1 MDKMKNSGMSETM
14 QTLTRKSACVM
25 LSLLLL
31 LSAVLP
37 VKAAAET
44 ASAKVV
50 RVGSFED
57 TFNYVN
63 EKGARKGYGYE
74 LLETLSGY
82 TGWQFEYVTC
92 DWSDCFEK
100 LKNGEVDIIGGI
112 SYTEDRTQEMLFSD
126 ESMGVEK
133 YYLYADLSR
142 ADISAS
148 DFKTLNGKKIGV
160 LMGTEPEVMLA
171 EWEEKYGLKT
181 EHVNISNN
189 EDVKQKLANHEIDC
203 FVSLEESFWAE
214 RGISTITRVGESG
227 IYYAINK
234 NRPDIKEELDDAMR
248 ALDEAVPFYTADLY
262 KRYFSM
268 DYTPILTGEEKAW
281 LRKHGAIR
289 MGFLASDS
297 GVSTY
302 DPATGEFTGVIT
314 DYIQFAADCLGN
326 QELEFQLVGYDS
338 KEAELDAL
346 KSGEIDMIFHC
357 DQNPNLAEEYHF
369 ACTNTTWTSNLMAVT
384 NKQHFNENN
393 VNRIVVPQNKLSLK
407 KYLAFYYPQWEIVD
421 CDTQE
426 DAARLV
432 KDGQADC
439 FVTGISSENKYSKK
453 YSFYSVPLVNP
464 VRSCFAVN
472 SGNRSLL
479 SILNKT
485 IKAMPVNMLAGALAM
500 YKSSARKVT
509 LSDFIRDNFFK
520 VMLISSIAVAVVL
533 LTILM
538 LLQKARKAEAA
549 ARKAAS
555 DTQELNAKLQ
565 VAVEKAESAN
575 RAKSTFL
582 SNMSHDIRTPMNAII
597 GFTTLALSNIDDT
610 DRVKD
615 YLGKTLASSNHLLSL
630 INDVLDMSRIESG
643 KIHLEEV
650 EVNLSDVLH
659 DLKTIVSGQIYAKQ
673 LELYMD
679 AMDVTDEDVYCDK
692 TRLNQILLNLLS
704 NAIKFTP
711 AGGTVSVRVRQL
723 AGKVRGCGQYEFRI
737 KDNGIGMSQEF
748 AQKIFEPFERERTST
763 VSRIQG
769 TGLGMAITKNI
780 VDMMGGTIEVQTAQ
794 GKGTEFTV
802 CVPMRA
808 QTEQRPVEKITE
820 LEGLKALVVDDDF
833 NTCDSVTKMLVKV
846 GMRAEWT
853 LSGKEAV
860 LRARQSIEMSDVYHA
875 YIIDWRLPDMNG
887 IEVTRQ
893 IRSLHDDTPIIILT
907 AYDWSDIEVEAK
919 AAGVTA
925 FCAKPMFMSD
935 LRETLMSALG
945 QKPADAVQRLLPEKN
960 ADFKGKHILLVEDN
974 ELNREI
980 AQEILREYGFL
991 VDSAENGAV
1000 AVEKVSTT
1008 APGSYD
1014 LVLMDVQMPIMDGYT
1029 ATRKIRARRPK
1040 PLKSLRRHHGAGGR
1054 LGTQRRRVG
1063 HHPPLQTLRKA
1074 QLQPCGGRRQPHEA
1088 HEHCHEAAVLSAVPA
1103 GLY

>member
-82 TGWQFEYVTC
+82 AGWQFEYVTC

-100 LKNGEVDIIGGI
+100 LKNGEIDIIGGI

-126 ESMGVEK
+126 EPMGVEK

-297 GVSTY
+297 GVSTF

-393 VNRIVVPQNKLSLK
+393 VNRIAVPQNKLSLK

-509 LSDFIRDNFFK
+509 LSDFIKDNFFK

-945 QKPADAVQRLLPEKN
+945 QKSADAVQGLLPEKN

-1000 AVEKVSTT
+1000 AVEKVSTA

-1029 ATRKIRARRPK
+1029 ATRKIRALDDPARAKLPILAMTANAFDEDRRNALESGMNGFLSK
-1040 PLKSLRRHHGAGGR
+1040 PIVIDDLV
-1054 LGTQRRRVG
+1054 QE
-1063 HHPPLQTLRKA
+1063 LRKI
-1074 QLQPCGGRRQPHEA
+1074 L
-1088 HEHCHEAAVLSAVPA
+1088 
-1103 GLY
+1103 

>member
-1 MDKMKNSGMSETM
+1 M

-100 LKNGEVDIIGGI
+100 LKNGEIDIIGGI

-126 ESMGVEK
+126 EPMGVEK

-297 GVSTY
+297 GVSTF

-393 VNRIVVPQNKLSLK
+393 VNRIAVPQNKLSLK

-509 LSDFIRDNFFK
+509 LSDFIKDNFFM

-723 AGKVRGCGQYEFRI
+723 AGKVHGCGQYEFRI
-737 KDNGIGMSQEF
+737 KDNGIGMSPEF

-925 FCAKPMFMSD
+925 FCAKPMFISD

-945 QKPADAVQRLLPEKN
+945 QKPTDAVQGLLPDKN

-1000 AVEKVSTT
+1000 AVEKVSTA

-1029 ATRKIRARRPK
+1029 ATRKIRALDDPARAKLPILAMTANAFDEDRRNALESGMNGFLSK
-1040 PLKSLRRHHGAGGR
+1040 PIVIDDLV
-1054 LGTQRRRVG
+1054 QE
-1063 HHPPLQTLRKA
+1063 LRKI
-1074 QLQPCGGRRQPHEA
+1074 L
-1088 HEHCHEAAVLSAVPA
+1088 
-1103 GLY
+1103 

>member
-100 LKNGEVDIIGGI
+100 LKNGEIDIIGGI

-126 ESMGVEK
+126 EPMGVEK

-297 GVSTY
+297 GVSTF

-393 VNRIVVPQNKLSLK
+393 VNRIAVPQNKLSLK

-509 LSDFIRDNFFK
+509 LSDFIKDNFFK

-659 DLKTIVSGQIYAKQ
+659 DLKTIVSGQIFAKQ

-679 AMDVTDEDVYCDK
+679 VMDVTDEDVYCDK

-945 QKPADAVQRLLPEKN
+945 QKQTDAVQGLLPDKN

-991 VDSAENGAV
+991 VDTAENGAV
-1000 AVEKVSTT
+1000 AVEKVSTA

-1029 ATRKIRARRPK
+1029 ATRKIRALDDPARAKLPILAMTANAFDEDRRNALESGMNGFLSK
-1040 PLKSLRRHHGAGGR
+1040 PIVIDDLVQELHKIL
-1054 LGTQRRRVG
+1054 
-1063 HHPPLQTLRKA
+1063 
-1074 QLQPCGGRRQPHEA
+1074 
-1088 HEHCHEAAVLSAVPA
+1088 
-1103 GLY
+1103 

>member
-82 TGWQFEYVTC
+82 AGWQFEYVTC

-100 LKNGEVDIIGGI
+100 LKNGEIDIIGGI

-126 ESMGVEK
+126 EPMGVEK
-133 YYLYADLSR
+133 YYLYADLAR

-297 GVSTY
+297 GVSTF

-393 VNRIVVPQNKLSLK
+393 VNRIAVPQNKLSLK

-509 LSDFIRDNFFK
+509 LSDFIKDNFFK

-565 VAVEKAESAN
+565 VAVEKAETAN

-679 AMDVTDEDVYCDK
+679 VMDVTDEDVYCDK

-723 AGKVRGCGQYEFRI
+723 AGKVHGCGQYEFRI

-1000 AVEKVSTT
+1000 AVEKVSTA

-1029 ATRKIRARRPK
+1029 ATRKIRALDDPARAKLPILAMTANAFDEDRRNALESGMNGFLSK
-1040 PLKSLRRHHGAGGR
+1040 PIVIDDLV
-1054 LGTQRRRVG
+1054 QE
-1063 HHPPLQTLRKA
+1063 LRKI
-1074 QLQPCGGRRQPHEA
+1074 L
-1088 HEHCHEAAVLSAVPA
+1088 
-1103 GLY
+1103 

>member
-100 LKNGEVDIIGGI
+100 LKNGEIDIIGGI

-126 ESMGVEK
+126 EPMGVEK
-133 YYLYADLSR
+133 YYLYADLAR

-297 GVSTY
+297 GVSTF

-393 VNRIVVPQNKLSLK
+393 VNRIAVPQNKLSLK

-509 LSDFIRDNFFK
+509 LSDFIKDNFFK

-679 AMDVTDEDVYCDK
+679 VMDVTDEDVYCDK

-763 VSRIQG
+763 VSGIQG

-860 LRARQSIEMSDVYHA
+860 LRARQALEMSDVYHA

-945 QKPADAVQRLLPEKN
+945 QKSADAVQGLLPEKN

-1000 AVEKVSTT
+1000 AVEKVSTA

-1029 ATRKIRARRPK
+1029 ATRKIRALDDPARAKLPILAMTANAFDEDRRNALESGMNGFLSK
-1040 PLKSLRRHHGAGGR
+1040 PIVIDDLMQELHKIL
-1054 LGTQRRRVG
+1054 
-1063 HHPPLQTLRKA
+1063 
-1074 QLQPCGGRRQPHEA
+1074 
-1088 HEHCHEAAVLSAVPA
+1088 
-1103 GLY
+1103 

>member
-1 MDKMKNSGMSETM
+1 M

-100 LKNGEVDIIGGI
+100 LKNGEIDIIGGI

-126 ESMGVEK
+126 EPMGVEK

-297 GVSTY
+297 GVSTF

-326 QELEFQLVGYDS
+326 QKLEFQLVGYDS

-393 VNRIVVPQNKLSLK
+393 VNRIAVPQNKLSLK

-509 LSDFIRDNFFK
+509 LSDFIKDNFFK

-597 GFTTLALSNIDDT
+597 GFTTLALSNINDT
-610 DRVKD
+610 ERVKD
-615 YLGKTLASSNHLLSL
+615 YLAKTLASSNHLLSL

-723 AGKVRGCGQYEFRI
+723 AGKVHGCGQYEFRI

-763 VSRIQG
+763 VSGIQG

-925 FCAKPMFMSD
+925 FCSKPMFMSD
-935 LRETLMSALG
+935 LRETLMSSLG

-991 VDSAENGAV
+991 VDTAENGAV
-1000 AVEKVSTT
+1000 AVEKVSTA

-1029 ATRKIRARRPK
+1029 ATRKIRALDDPALAKLPILAMTANAFDEDRRNALESGMNGFLSK
-1040 PLKSLRRHHGAGGR
+1040 PIVIGDLVQELHKIL
-1054 LGTQRRRVG
+1054 
-1063 HHPPLQTLRKA
+1063 
-1074 QLQPCGGRRQPHEA
+1074 
-1088 HEHCHEAAVLSAVPA
+1088 
-1103 GLY
+1103 

>member
-1 MDKMKNSGMSETM
+1 M

-100 LKNGEVDIIGGI
+100 LKNGEIDIIGGI

-126 ESMGVEK
+126 EPMGVEK

-297 GVSTY
+297 GVSTF

-393 VNRIVVPQNKLSLK
+393 VNRIAVPQNKLSLK

-509 LSDFIRDNFFK
+509 LSDFIKDNFFK

-723 AGKVRGCGQYEFRI
+723 AGKVHGCGQYEFRI
-737 KDNGIGMSQEF
+737 KDNGIGMSPEF

-763 VSRIQG
+763 VSGIQG

-945 QKPADAVQRLLPEKN
+945 QKPADAVQGLLPEKN

-1000 AVEKVSTT
+1000 AVEKVSTA

-1029 ATRKIRARRPK
+1029 ATRKIRALDDPARAKLPILAMTANAFDEDRRNALESGMNGFLSK
-1040 PLKSLRRHHGAGGR
+1040 PIVIDDLVQELHKIL
-1054 LGTQRRRVG
+1054 
-1063 HHPPLQTLRKA
+1063 
-1074 QLQPCGGRRQPHEA
+1074 
-1088 HEHCHEAAVLSAVPA
+1088 
-1103 GLY
+1103 

>member
-1 MDKMKNSGMSETM
+1 M

-82 TGWQFEYVTC
+82 AGWQFEYVTC

-100 LKNGEVDIIGGI
+100 LKNGEIDIIGGI

-126 ESMGVEK
+126 EPMGVEK

-203 FVSLEESFWAE
+203 FVSLEEAFWAE
-214 RGISTITRVGESG
+214 LGISTMTRVGDSS

-234 NRPDIKEELDDAMR
+234 DRTDIKEELDYAMSV
-248 ALDEAVPFYTADLY
+248 LDEADPFYTADLY
-262 KRYFSM
+262 KRYFSL

-297 GVSTY
+297 GVSTF

-393 VNRIVVPQNKLSLK
+393 VNRIAVPQNKLSLK

-426 DAARLV
+426 DAVKLV

-453 YSFYSVPLVNP
+453 YSFYSVPLLNP
-464 VRSCFAVN
+464 VKSCFAVN

-509 LSDFIRDNFFK
+509 LSDFIKDNFFK

-615 YLGKTLASSNHLLSL
+615 YLAKTLASSNHLLSL

-679 AMDVTDEDVYCDK
+679 VMDVTDEDVYCDK

-723 AGKVRGCGQYEFRI
+723 AGKVHGCGQYEFRI

-925 FCAKPMFMSD
+925 FCSKPMFMSD

-945 QKPADAVQRLLPEKN
+945 QKSADAVQGLLPEKN

-1000 AVEKVSTT
+1000 AVEKVSTA

-1029 ATRKIRARRPK
+1029 ATRKIRALDDPARAKLPILAMTANAFDEDRRNALESGMNGFLSK
-1040 PLKSLRRHHGAGGR
+1040 PIVIDDLVQELHKIL
-1054 LGTQRRRVG
+1054 
-1063 HHPPLQTLRKA
+1063 
-1074 QLQPCGGRRQPHEA
+1074 
-1088 HEHCHEAAVLSAVPA
+1088 
-1103 GLY
+1103 

>member
-1 MDKMKNSGMSETM
+1 MGKMKNFGTSETM
-14 QTLTRKSACVM
+14 QTLMRKSVCAM
-25 LSLLLL
+25 LCLLLL

-44 ASAKVV
+44 APAKVV

-82 TGWQFEYVTC
+82 AGWQFEYVTC

-100 LKNGEVDIIGGI
+100 LKNGEIDIIGGI

-126 ESMGVEK
+126 EPMGVEK

-297 GVSTY
+297 GVSTF

-393 VNRIVVPQNKLSLK
+393 VNRIAVPQNKLSLK

-509 LSDFIRDNFFK
+509 LSDFIKDNFFK

-679 AMDVTDEDVYCDK
+679 VMDVTDEDVYCDK

-794 GKGTEFTV
+794 GKGSEFII
-802 CVPMRA
+802 CLPMRTQA
-808 QTEQRPVEKITE
+808 EHRPVEKITE

-925 FCAKPMFMSD
+925 FCSKPMFMSD

-980 AQEILREYGFL
+980 AQEILQEYGFL

-1000 AVEKVSTT
+1000 AVEKVSTA

-1029 ATRKIRARRPK
+1029 ATRKIRALDDPARAKLPILAMTANAFDEDRRNALESGMNGFLSK
-1040 PLKSLRRHHGAGGR
+1040 PIVIGDLVQELHKIL
-1054 LGTQRRRVG
+1054 
-1063 HHPPLQTLRKA
+1063 
-1074 QLQPCGGRRQPHEA
+1074 
-1088 HEHCHEAAVLSAVPA
+1088 
-1103 GLY
+1103 

>member
-1 MDKMKNSGMSETM
+1 M

-100 LKNGEVDIIGGI
+100 LKNGEIDIIGGI

-126 ESMGVEK
+126 EPMGVEK

-297 GVSTY
+297 GVSTF

-393 VNRIVVPQNKLSLK
+393 VNRIAVPQNKLSLK

-509 LSDFIRDNFFK
+509 LSDFIKDNFFK

-679 AMDVTDEDVYCDK
+679 VMDVTDEDVYCDK

-723 AGKVRGCGQYEFRI
+723 AGQVRGCGQYEFRI
-737 KDNGIGMSQEF
+737 KDNGIGMSPEF
-748 AQKIFEPFERERTST
+748 AKKIFEPFERERTST

-794 GKGTEFTV
+794 GKGSEFIIR
-802 CVPMRA
+802 VPLRVQA
-808 QTEQRPVEKITE
+808 EHHPVEKITE

-860 LRARQSIEMSDVYHA
+860 LRARQSIEMSDAYHA

-925 FCAKPMFMSD
+925 FCAKPMFLSD

-945 QKPADAVQRLLPEKN
+945 QKPTDAVQGLLPEKN

-1000 AVEKVSTT
+1000 AVEKVSTA

-1029 ATRKIRARRPK
+1029 ATRKIRALDDPARAKLPILAMTANAFDEDRRNALESGMNGFLSK
-1040 PLKSLRRHHGAGGR
+1040 PIVIDDLVQELHKIL
-1054 LGTQRRRVG
+1054 
-1063 HHPPLQTLRKA
+1063 
-1074 QLQPCGGRRQPHEA
+1074 
-1088 HEHCHEAAVLSAVPA
+1088 
-1103 GLY
+1103 

>member
-100 LKNGEVDIIGGI
+100 LKNGEIDIIGGI

-126 ESMGVEK
+126 EPMGVEK

-297 GVSTY
+297 GVSTF

-393 VNRIVVPQNKLSLK
+393 VNRIAVPQNKLSLK

-426 DAARLV
+426 DAAKLV
-432 KDGQADC
+432 RDGQADC
-439 FVTGISSENKYSKK
+439 VVTGASSEEKYSKK
-453 YSFYSVPLVNP
+453 YGFYSVLLPNP
-464 VRSCFAVN
+464 AKSCFAVN

-509 LSDFIRDNFFK
+509 LSDFIKDNFFK

-679 AMDVTDEDVYCDK
+679 VMDVTDEDVYCDK

-925 FCAKPMFMSD
+925 FCSKPMFMSD

-945 QKPADAVQRLLPEKN
+945 QKLTDASQELLPEED
-960 ADFKGKHILLVEDN
+960 ADFKDRHILLVEDN

-1000 AVEKVSTT
+1000 AVEKVSTA

-1029 ATRKIRARRPK
+1029 ATRKIRALDDPARAKLPILAMTANAFDEDRRNALESGMNGFLSK
-1040 PLKSLRRHHGAGGR
+1040 PIVIDDLV
-1054 LGTQRRRVG
+1054 QE
-1063 HHPPLQTLRKA
+1063 LRKI
-1074 QLQPCGGRRQPHEA
+1074 L
-1088 HEHCHEAAVLSAVPA
+1088 
-1103 GLY
+1103 

>member
-100 LKNGEVDIIGGI
+100 LKNGEIDIIGGI

-126 ESMGVEK
+126 EPMGVEK

-297 GVSTY
+297 GVSTF

-346 KSGEIDMIFHC
+346 KSGKIDMIFHC

-393 VNRIVVPQNKLSLK
+393 VNRIAVPQNKLSLK

-509 LSDFIRDNFFK
+509 LSDFIKDNFFK

-610 DRVKD
+610 ERVKD

-763 VSRIQG
+763 VSGIQG

-925 FCAKPMFMSD
+925 FCSKPMFMSD

-945 QKPADAVQRLLPEKN
+945 QKSADAVQGLLPEKN

-974 ELNREI
+974 ALNREI

-1000 AVEKVSTT
+1000 AVEKVSTA

-1029 ATRKIRARRPK
+1029 ATRKIRALDDPARAKLPILAMTANAFDEDRRNALESGMNGFLSK
-1040 PLKSLRRHHGAGGR
+1040 PIVIDDLMQELHKIL
-1054 LGTQRRRVG
+1054 
-1063 HHPPLQTLRKA
+1063 
-1074 QLQPCGGRRQPHEA
+1074 
-1088 HEHCHEAAVLSAVPA
+1088 
-1103 GLY
+1103 

>member
-1 MDKMKNSGMSETM
+1 M

-100 LKNGEVDIIGGI
+100 LKNGEIDIIGGI

-126 ESMGVEK
+126 EPMGVEK
-133 YYLYADLSR
+133 YYLYADLAR

-297 GVSTY
+297 GVSTF

-393 VNRIVVPQNKLSLK
+393 VNRIAVPQNKLSLK

-509 LSDFIRDNFFK
+509 LSDFIKDNFFK

-565 VAVEKAESAN
+565 VAVEKAETAN

-723 AGKVRGCGQYEFRI
+723 AGKVHGCGQYEFRI

-748 AQKIFEPFERERTST
+748 AKKIFEPFERERTST

-808 QTEQRPVEKITE
+808 QTEQRLVEKITE

-919 AAGVTA
+919 AAGVTV
-925 FCAKPMFMSD
+925 FCSKPMFMSD

-980 AQEILREYGFL
+980 AQEILQEYGFL
-991 VDSAENGAV
+991 VDTAENGAV
-1000 AVEKVSTT
+1000 AVEKVSTA

-1029 ATRKIRARRPK
+1029 ATRKIRALDDPARAKLPILAMTANAFDEDRRNALESGMNGFLSK
-1040 PLKSLRRHHGAGGR
+1040 PIVIGDLVQELHKIL
-1054 LGTQRRRVG
+1054 
-1063 HHPPLQTLRKA
+1063 
-1074 QLQPCGGRRQPHEA
+1074 
-1088 HEHCHEAAVLSAVPA
+1088 
-1103 GLY
+1103 

>member
-100 LKNGEVDIIGGI
+100 LKNGEIDIIGGI

-126 ESMGVEK
+126 EPMGVEK

-268 DYTPILTGEEKAW
+268 DYTPILTGGEKAW

-297 GVSTY
+297 GVSTF

-393 VNRIVVPQNKLSLK
+393 VNRIAVPQNKLSLK

-509 LSDFIRDNFFK
+509 LSDFIKDNFFK

-615 YLGKTLASSNHLLSL
+615 YLAKTLASSNHLLSL

-925 FCAKPMFMSD
+925 FCSKPMFMSD

-980 AQEILREYGFL
+980 AQEILQEYGFL
-991 VDSAENGAV
+991 VDTAENGAV
-1000 AVEKVSTT
+1000 AVEKVSTA

-1029 ATRKIRARRPK
+1029 ATRKIRALDDPARAKLPIIAMTANAFDEDRRNALESGMNGFLSK
-1040 PLKSLRRHHGAGGR
+1040 PIVIDDLV
-1054 LGTQRRRVG
+1054 QE
-1063 HHPPLQTLRKA
+1063 LRKI
-1074 QLQPCGGRRQPHEA
+1074 L
-1088 HEHCHEAAVLSAVPA
+1088 
-1103 GLY
+1103 